1 MVPASLVINWKR
13 EIDMWRPEVADE
25 FDVVSY
31 AASDLESYDAR
42 DYKTV
47 IADEA
52 HYLKNPEAKR
62 TMIGC
67 RLLRE
72 AERAIAITGTLVPNR
87 PIELW
92 ALLFALKITDMG
104 YVDFAFRYCGAY
116 EDDRNR
122 LNVLGATRLR
132 ELRAHLKDHVVRYTK
147 EEALPEL
154 PAKQWRVLALD
165 LPMEERV
172 KELSFDDL
180 KRMDETVAFEAMS
193 DVLHEHGVRKMPL
206 AIEHVQDLLESEEK
220 VVVFAHHRDV
230 IAGMAG
236 ALKEHGVVTVIGG
249 QTQKRRQLAV
259 DLFQQGTPRVFIGQ
273 FTAGGVGHTLTAANR
288 VVLAEGSWV
297 PGVLEQAADRCH
309 RIGQAGVVNVDVLTI
324 DGSIDEAMLRRALE
338 KLQIINR
345 IVPTSDSSRG
355 SGVELSPLLQ

>member
-1 MVPASLVINWKR
+1 
-13 EIDMWRPEVADE
+13 MWRPDVVDE

-31 AASDLESYDAR
+31 AASDLESYNAR

-47 IADEA
+47 IADES

-67 RLLRE
+67 RLLRQ

-92 ALLFALKITDMG
+92 AILFALKITDMG
-104 YVDFAFRYCGAY
+104 YIDFAFRYCAAY

-147 EEALPEL
+147 EEAMPEL
-154 PAKQWRVLALD
+154 PPKQWRVLALD
-165 LPMEERV
+165 LPLEKRE
-172 KELSFDDL
+172 KKFSLNDL
-180 KRMDETVAFEAMS
+180 KRMDEAVAFEAMS
-193 DVLHEHGVRKMPL
+193 DVLHEHGIRKMPL
-206 AIEHVQDLLESEEK
+206 AIEHIQSLLEFEEK
-220 VVVFAHHRDV
+220 IVVFAHHRDV
-230 IAGMAG
+230 IAGIAG
-236 ALKEHGVVTVIGG
+236 ALKEHGVVTVVGG
-249 QTQKRRQLAV
+249 QTPERRQLAV
-259 DLFQQGTPRVFIGQ
+259 DLFQRGTPRVFVGQ

-297 PGVLEQAADRCH
+297 PGILEQAADRCH
-309 RIGQAGVVNVDVLTI
+309 RIGQSGVVNVDVLTI
-324 DGSIDEAMLRRALE
+324 DRSIDEAMLRRALE
-338 KLQIINR
+338 KLQVIKR
-345 IVPTSDSSRG
+345 IVPVSDSSRG